1 MAKKNPYITTI
12 GFNRDDPDHVYVAD
26 FLNTMGRGKAQYIV
40 KAIMAYQN
48 PTGESDGRIVRST
61 IDYDKIRTFVLQV
74 LAERTSTSETGESE
88 TKLLKRQEEVQRK
101 KVREEKIER
110 IELPDLDET
119 AMNDIMA
126 SLSVFR

>member
-74 LAERTSTSETGESE
+74 LAERTSTSETGE
-88 TKLLKRQEEVQRK
+88 
-101 KVREEKIER
+101 
-110 IELPDLDET
+110 
-119 AMNDIMA
+119 
-126 SLSVFR
+126 

>member
-101 KVREEKIER
+101 KEREEKIER

-119 AMNDIMA
+119 AMNDIIA